1 MKTKVASLLVVL
13 FVSTIS
19 CTAQRTITVE
29 AQNSDISN
37 NLDLQ
42 AVASTF
48 GESRDLEDFER
59 RLNDYDSQIS
69 NLDLNNDG
77 EVDYLRV
84 IENMENNLHVVV
96 IQAILD
102 RDVYQDVATI
112 VVERRAN
119 RRTVVQIVGD
129 PYLYG
134 YDYIIEPV
142 YVYTPPIY
150 SFFWGYN
157 YHRWYSPYY
166 YGYYPRHYRY
176 RHPFEVNIY
185 LSHIHSHINHNHRYY
200 YSDRDRYRNEHA
212 DRLYNSVR
220 RNDYGTRYPDRNFS
234 SRNNNISSKK
244 DFDRTR
250 QNNTIYDRSGSRSGR
265 SFDNNGSRNND
276 YQNGSRSVERRNSDN
291 GMNQRINTPSTNR
304 NSGVNRTQDDVYQN
318 RSSRPENQGS
328 RNNGNENRQNSG
340 SRSERNTQ
348 IYSTPAQSP
357 TPANRSTEMNRNS
370 GNDVYRQRPANNPNM
385 ERRQPAVEREN
396 TNSRPAPVVNEPSRR
411 SENRPAPVVN
421 QPSRS
426 SEPRNVE
433 RRSDNNQNRENKVE
447 RGSRNGSERR

>member
-19 CTAQRTITVE
+19 CTAQRTIRVE
-29 AQNSDISN
+29 AQNDDISN

-84 IENMENNLHVVV
+84 IENMENNVHVVV
-96 IQAILD
+96 IQAVLD

-112 VVERRAN
+112 VVERRPN
-119 RRTVVQIVGD
+119 RRTVVQVIGD
-129 PYLYG
+129 PYIYG

-142 YVYTPPIY
+142 YVYAPPIY

-157 YHRWYSPYY
+157 YRRWYSPYY
-166 YGYYPRHYRY
+166 YGYYPRYYRY

-200 YSDRDRYRNEHA
+200 YSDRSWYRN
-212 DRLYNSVR
+212 DNVNRLYNSVR
-220 RNDYGTRYPDRNFS
+220 RNDYATRYPDRNFS
-234 SRNNNISSKK
+234 SRNNNISSKR

-250 QNNTIYDRSGSRSGR
+250 QNNTIYDRSGSRPGR

-276 YQNGSRSVERRNSDN
+276 YQNGSRSVERRNTDN

-304 NSGVNRTQDDVYQN
+304 NSGVNRNQDDVYQN

-328 RNNGNENRQNSG
+328 RSNNGWQNSG
-340 SRSERNTQ
+340 SRSERNPQ
-348 IYSTPAQSP
+348 NYSTPAQTP

-370 GNDVYRQRPANNPNM
+370 GDDVYRQRPANNSNM
-385 ERRQPAVEREN
+385 ERRQPEVIRDNSN
-396 TNSRPAPVVNEPSRR
+396 TRPAPVMNESRR
-411 SENRPAPVVN
+411 PENKPAPVVN

-433 RRSDNNQNRENKVE
+433 RRSENNQNRENKTE
-447 RGSRNGSERR
+447 RGSRNNSERR